1 MIGKDATMGLLGW
14 ALIFLV
20 VALIAALFGFGG
32 IANTSAGIAKTLF
45 LIFVVI
51 FTVLLVMNFLAAAA

>member
-1 MIGKDATMGLLGW
+1 MGLLAW

-20 VALIAALFGFGG
+20 VALIAAIFGFGG

-45 LIFVVI
+45 LIFVVVFI
-51 FTVLLVMNFLAAAA
+51 ALLVMNFLTAAA

>member
-1 MIGKDATMGLLGW
+1 MGLLGW

-51 FTVLLVMNFLAAAA
+51 FLVLLVINFLAAAA

>member
-1 MIGKDATMGLLGW
+1 MGLLGW

-20 VALIAALFGFGG
+20 VALIAALFGFAG

-45 LIFVVI
+45 FIFVVI
-51 FTVLLVMNFLAAAA
+51 FIVLLVMNFLTAAA

>member
-14 ALIFLV
+14 ALLFLV
-20 VALIAALFGFGG
+20 VALIAAIFGFGG

-45 LIFVVI
+45 LIFVVVFI
-51 FTVLLVMNFLAAAA
+51 ALLVMNFLTAGA

>member
-1 MIGKDATMGLLGW
+1 MGLLGW

-20 VALIAALFGFGG
+20 VALIAAAFGFGG
-32 IANTSAGIAKTLF
+32 IANTSAGIAKALF

-51 FTVLLVMNFLAAAA
+51 FIVLLVMNFLRAGP

>member
-1 MIGKDATMGLLGW
+1 MSLLGW

-32 IANTSAGIAKTLF
+32 IANTSADIAKTLF
-45 LIFVVI
+45 FIFVVI
-51 FTVLLVMNFLAAAA
+51 FLVLLVTNFLAAAA